1 MKKKLNLYV
10 LTTLLFMIN
19 INYCIAQDP
28 ASKEILNTRKY
39 KESAFRIGVNYSN
52 DYVYAGRKDSIASP
66 YITPYLSYF
75 HKSGFFTRASIS
87 YLTAKSEA
95 RIDLSS
101 LMLGY
106 SFNGEYLFGGV
117 NTNIFF
123 FNAKSYA
130 VQSEINASANG
141 YLGYGISGFDL
152 SVDISTLIGK
162 ELDIMTGVELSKSI
176 YADKDRV
183 QISPTIYTIAGTQHY
198 YNEYYVI
205 RGSNSVSR
213 SGRKGRGGSITQPV
227 TQTTVMI
234 NESSAF
240 KLLAVDLSMPIH
252 YTINKV
258 RLSFLPA
265 YAIPINPSSIT
276 IDQTTKTE
284 DIKNVFY
291 FTVGISI
298 KI

>member
-1 MKKKLNLYV
+1 MKKHFIIKLIMLLLLCD
-10 LTTLLFMIN
+10 LTGV
-19 INYCIAQDP
+19 IAQDR
-28 ASKEILNTRKY
+28 ERKDLRKVSTY
-39 KESAFRIGVNYSN
+39 KQSTFRAGVSFTN

-66 YITPYLSYF
+66 YLTPYISYIN
-75 HKSGFFTRASIS
+75 KSGFFTRASIS
-87 YLTAKSEA
+87 YLTEKSES
-95 RIDLSS
+95 RIDLFNV
-101 LMLGY
+101 MLGY
-106 SFNGEYLFGGV
+106 SFNGEHLFGGV

-130 VQSEINASANG
+130 VQSEIDASANG
-141 YLGYGISGFDL
+141 YLGYGINEFDI
-152 SVDISTLIGK
+152 SADFSTLIGK
-162 ELDIMTGVELSKSI
+162 ELDIMTGLELSKSI
-176 YADKDRV
+176 YADKDRL
-183 QISPTIYTIAGTQHY
+183 QINPTIYTIAGTQQY
-198 YNEYYVI
+198 YNEYYII

-213 SGRKGRGGSITQPV
+213 SGRKGRGGSTTQPA
-227 TQTTVMI
+227 TQTTVVI

-265 YAIPINPSSIT
+265 YAIPLNSSSIT